1 MVYCTNYTC
10 SRTLFAQTCLAFP
23 IAKGLSELGWFTA
36 CKHRDHRDTMT
47 GLNGIATMYRVTKA
61 KLSLSTSNSARPTEE
76 PEWDGLVAVTGTTA
90 KRHEYSK
97 YYRPANNHKNLQ
109 LLFLCILFFL

>member
-1 MVYCTNYTC
+1 
-10 SRTLFAQTCLAFP
+10 
-23 IAKGLSELGWFTA
+23 
-36 CKHRDHRDTMT
+36 MT
-47 GLNGIATMYRVTKA
+47 GMNGVATMYRVTKA

-97 YYRPANNHKNLQ
+97 YYRPANNHKSLQ
-109 LLFLCILFFL
+109 LLFLCVLFFL